1 MSPGVAT
8 PCPAAPPIPIAK
20 VCFITPSLAESRPI
34 HEARAVGRAQ
44 VKVCKSVRA
53 TPPPNEQLAFPSSRV
68 YTQSFRLFSSAREL
82 GARHALV
89 PRSSSPDS
97 RLPVRV
103 CFFFYSSCAPPA
115 VFRSKKAAVHALGEQ
130 LLE

>member
-44 VKVCKSVRA
+44 VKVCKSVRE
-53 TPPPNEQLAFPSSRV
+53 TPPPNDQLALSGSRSIHPILPYV
-68 YTQSFRLFSSAREL
+68 PLNL
-82 GARHALV
+82 GFGGLHV
-89 PRSSSPDS
+89 P
-97 RLPVRV
+97 
-103 CFFFYSSCAPPA
+103 APA
-115 VFRSKKAAVHALGEQ
+115 VVHHVNYQPLISPEVVRLLTGQ
-130 LLE
+130 LFQEPCPRRLRLHAGV